1 MKLEEGR
8 ARIITHKELA
18 GTRARSFYFT
28 HRTSYLNFDKQ
39 EKENFMTMQ
48 KRVQTK
54 PYEAG
59 DRMRVK

>member
-28 HRTSYLNFDKQ
+28 HRTSYLNFD
-39 EKENFMTMQ
+39 Q
-48 KRVQTK
+48 KTITRK
-54 PYEAG
+54 RELHDYAEESA
-59 DRMRVK
+59 DKAI